1 MRTVTLADAQAALE
15 TGAWQAALD
24 ALDGL
29 EPLPPEA
36 LEMRAMA
43 LYALG
48 DLAGS
53 IASWERLHARR
64 SASGDRSEAARAA
77 VMVAMFLLID
87 SALMAPIRGWLGRS
101 RQLLEGLDKGP
112 VHALV
117 AAVNGY
123 ERFFCGD
130 VEAARRFAPSA
141 VELGTKH
148 GVVPAIAIGRTLSAR
163 LLLVDG
169 CVDEGIQALDEV
181 GAYLMSGEVDPL
193 TVGMMLCEIIC
204 AAQSLAMPDVAREW
218 TEVMERW
225 RHQSAIGGI
234 NGRCRVHRAE
244 LLRLS
249 GPGDEAEAEALAAC
263 EALRPWLQREYGW
276 PLVELGNIRLRRGDL
291 NGSEDAYLAA
301 DALSWSP
308 QPGLALLRLAQGD
321 LPSALQLIADAIAHP
336 PDLPWKERP
345 PVGDLQLVTFLDA
358 QSEIAH
364 AAGDADLCASVAER
378 LTSIAQRYRSR
389 GLEAT
394 ALFARARA
402 KALGGEPATA
412 RKLAGA
418 AAAIWVDLRAPYEAA
433 VARAFAADAAETEG
447 NDATAQLE
455 RSAARKAFEVFGAH
469 GRLAAMGAAS
479 SMRADAPHSSSRTGV
494 FSLEGGMRRVSFDG
508 GTVTTADLVGF
519 RHLARLL
526 AKPGEEITALDL
538 ALAERGS
545 TSDEPAPQLGLPAL
559 DEQAR
564 DAYRR
569 RLVDVE
575 EDIAEAE
582 ANNDDARAHLARRDR
597 EFLLAELGRAVGL
610 SGRIRQVS
618 DDAERARTAVFRSIR
633 YAIER
638 LGEHSPRLAE
648 HLRRSVSTG
657 TWCRYLP
664 DPLAPVEWDV
674 R

>member
-1 MRTVTLADAQAALE
+1 
-15 TGAWQAALD
+15 
-24 ALDGL
+24 
-29 EPLPPEA
+29 
-36 LEMRAMA
+36 MA
-43 LYALG
+43 LYAMG

-64 SASGDRSEAARAA
+64 SATGDRSEAARAA

-87 SALMAPIRGWLGRS
+87 SALMAPVRGWLGRS
-101 RQLLEGLDKGP
+101 RHLLDGVDEGP

-130 VEAARRFAPSA
+130 IEGAGRLAPVA
-141 VELGTKH
+141 VDLGTKH
-148 GVVPAIAIGRTLSAR
+148 GVVPAIAMGRTLSAR
-163 LLLVDG
+163 LLLVDEQ
-169 CVDEGIQALDEV
+169 VDEGLQALDEV

-204 AAQSLAMPDVAREW
+204 AAQSLSMPDVAREW
-218 TEVMERW
+218 TDVMERW

-291 NGSEDAYLAA
+291 DGAEDAYLAA

-321 LPSALQLIADAIAHP
+321 LPTASQLIADAIAHP

-345 PVGDLQLVTFLDA
+345 PVGELQLVTFLDA

-364 AAGDADLCASVAER
+364 AIGDAALCGSVADR
-378 LTSIAQRYRSR
+378 LTSIADRYRSR
-389 GLEAT
+389 GLEAS

-402 KALGGEPATA
+402 AALLGELTGA
-412 RKLAGA
+412 RRLAGTA
-418 AAAIWVDLRAPYEAA
+418 AGIWVDLGAPYEAA
-433 VARAFAADAAETEG
+433 VARAFAADAAEAAG
-447 NDATAQLE
+447 NDAAALLE
-455 RSAARKAFEVFGAH
+455 RSAARTAFETFGAH
-469 GRLAAMGAAS
+469 GRIAAMESPAVAAGPT
-479 SMRADAPHSSSRTGV
+479 APMAAV
-494 FSLEGGMRRVSFDG
+494 FSSHGGMRHVTFGDV
-508 GTVTTADLVGF
+508 TFTTADLVGF

-526 AKPGEEITALDL
+526 GRPGEETSALDL
-538 ALAERGS
+538 VLAERGS
-545 TSDEPAPQLGLPAL
+545 TPEGPAPQLGLPAL

-564 DAYRR
+564 AAYRR
-569 RLVDVE
+569 RLTDVD

-582 ANNDDARAHLARRDR
+582 ANNDNARAELARRDR
-597 EFLLAELGRAVGL
+597 DFLLAELGRAVGL
-610 SGRIRQVS
+610 GGRTRQIG

-633 YAIER
+633 YAIDR
-638 LGEHSPRLAE
+638 LDDHSPRLAE
-648 HLRRSVSTG
+648 HLRRGVATG